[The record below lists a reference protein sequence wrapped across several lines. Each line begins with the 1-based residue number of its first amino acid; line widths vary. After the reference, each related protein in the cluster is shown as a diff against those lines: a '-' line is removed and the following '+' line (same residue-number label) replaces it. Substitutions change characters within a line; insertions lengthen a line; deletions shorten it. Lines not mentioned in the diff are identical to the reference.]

1 MLHNRSLKHTAG
13 IIELRL
19 EFGHALV
26 PIDLNRVSQQTL
38 FEDIRTGRRQPLSSL
53 VGVPLI
59 HVLRWHPLARQRPC
73 PQSK

>member
-38 FEDIRTGRRQPLSSL
+38 FEDIAPGAVSHCHLSS
-53 VGVPLI
+53 GYRSFTFSDGI
-59 HVLRWHPLARQRPC
+59 R
-73 PQSK
+73 